1 MRSFLFIADLLTN
14 VGELVIFLYG
24 LQRWELLD
32 RSRRL
37 LTAWAGS
44 AVLAAAGTA
53 ILTGTAGYGHIMLQ
67 LYLPLSAL
75 FAMGSLAALQTSR
88 RRRDAFR
95 IAGALYAVVWAV
107 LTLTYEDLGAYS
119 VITGPIHHVLIT
131 GGAAFTLQSALRRV
145 QGPLLGDPAAVVGMG
160 FLAFAAP
167 TAMIHPVL
175 TIFRNEPT
183 LDLLLVT
190 RDAVALLGY
199 AAMIHAIALPR
210 FRRALQEIAA

>member
-1 MRSFLFIADLLTN
+1 MSSMLLAADRLTN
-14 VGELVIFLYG
+14 LGELAIFLYG
-24 LQRWELLD
+24 LQRWEWLD

-37 LTAWAGS
+37 LAAWAGS
-44 AVLAAAGTA
+44 CVVAAVGTA
-53 ILTGTAGYGHIMLQ
+53 LLTGTNGYDHIMLQ

-75 FAMGSLAALQTSR
+75 FAMGSLGALQTSR
-88 RRRDAFR
+88 RSRDAFR
-95 IAGALYAVVWAV
+95 IAGVLYAVIWAA
-107 LTLTYEDLGAYS
+107 LTLTYEDLGKYS
-119 VITGPIHHVLIT
+119 VITGPIHHVMIT

-190 RDAVALLGY
+190 RDLFALLGY
-199 AAMIHAIALPR
+199 AALLHAIALPR
-210 FRRALQEIAA
+210 FRRTLQRVAA